1 MTAAGTI
8 PAVAPRAPGPRAV
21 AIAFLLL
28 MLSATVLQRFGLNL
42 GSYSLNAALVAV
54 FVLLVIAGLCGVLA
68 ISTERL
74 ILYGLGLSVAL
85 VSAMLNE
92 RATSM
97 SSLALLA
104 VMYLPF
110 VFVLTPRAG
119 LTPERATGMFL
130 DVAALCAVA
139 GVVQFYAQYLIKAR
153 WLFDFTEQV
162 PGLLQGPSGY
172 NTVISVGS
180 LYKSNGFF
188 FREPSGFSFVMALG
202 LMLECLGPRRLW
214 RLGFLGLGLLL
225 SYSGTGLLALLIG
238 LVIPMNRRTLL
249 RLLLVGAVAA
259 GLYALLAGPLNL
271 SYTLSRLDEFGS
283 EDSSAYIR
291 YIAPGRLLAEAAA
304 SSPGRLWFGHGP
316 GTIFRQD
323 VGYEFHDP
331 TWAKLIF
338 EYGVTGFVA
347 FVALYLVSL
356 RSSPQDRP
364 PPLRARAMLFGGW
377 LLMGGHLLSPEQNS
391 LTLALVGL
399 LPATVPALAPR
410 AHPRIR
416 PRAVALLELRS

>member
-1 MTAAGTI
+1 MTAA
-8 PAVAPRAPGPRAV
+8 
-21 AIAFLLL
+21 AFLLL
-28 MLSATVLQRFGLNL
+28 ILSATVLQRFGLNL
-42 GSYSLNAALVAV
+42 GSYSLNAALLAV
-54 FVLLVIAGLCGVLA
+54 FALLVVAGLCGVLA
-68 ISTERL
+68 VSVERL

-97 SSLALLA
+97 SSLGLLA

-119 LTPERATGMFL
+119 LTPERAAGMFL

-162 PGLLQGPSGY
+162 PGFLQGPSGY
-172 NTVISVGS
+172 NTVISVGG

-249 RLLLVGAVAA
+249 RLALVGAVAA

-271 SYTLSRLDEFGS
+271 TYTLSRLDEFRS
-283 EDSSAYIR
+283 QDSSAYIR
-291 YIAPGRLLAEAAA
+291 YIAPGRLLAEAAV
-304 SSPGRLWFGHGP
+304 SSPGTLWFGHGP

-347 FVALYLVSL
+347 FVALFLVAL
-356 RSSPQDRP
+356 RTSSHSSPL
-364 PPLRARAMLFGGW
+364 PLRARAMLFGGW
-377 LLMGGHLLSPEQNS
+377 LLMGGHLLSPEQNF
-391 LTLALVGL
+391 LTLALIGL
-399 LPATVPALAPR
+399 LPATVAAPAPR
-410 AHPRIR
+410 RQPAIH

>member
-1 MTAAGTI
+1 VTAAGTI
-8 PAVAPRAPGPRAV
+8 PAGAPRAPGPRAV

-28 MLSATVLQRFGLNL
+28 ILSATVLQRFGLNL

-74 ILYGLGLSVAL
+74 ILYGLGLIVAL

-391 LTLALVGL
+391 LTLAVVGL

-410 AHPRIR
+410 AHPRIG
-416 PRAVALLELRS
+416 PRAVALLELGS